1 MGVRKASF
9 AGSWYPDDPVECE
22 AQIRKFL
29 ESDRFVSRTDREAV
43 AGIVPHAGWF
53 FSGDLACSVIAALRG
68 EKKSEQPDV
77 VVVFGMH
84 LPAESRPYIMPK
96 GAWQTPFGD
105 LEVAEE
111 LCRPLLEEF
120 PFTIESSDRFTPDN
134 TIELQLPLISY
145 FFDKPRIVAMGVPPS
160 QTALKIGQ
168 RVVDMASGLGLSVK
182 IIGSTDLTHYG
193 RNYGFVPAGQGR
205 EAFEWVRAEN
215 DRRVIEKMMAMD
227 AKGVVAEGLTNH
239 NACCPGAAAAAIIA
253 AGRAGARQAVL
264 SGYSSSYEKSPG
276 DSFVGYAG
284 LVLTR

>member
-1 MGVRKASF
+1 MDVRKASF
-9 AGSWYPDDPVECE
+9 AGSWYPADPSGCE
-22 AQIRKFL
+22 AMIREFI
-29 ESDRFVSRTDREAV
+29 ESDRFVSATDTEAV

-68 EKKSEQPDV
+68 EKDAPQPDV

-84 LPAESRPYIMPK
+84 LPLESGPYIMPE

-105 LEVAEE
+105 LEVADE

-120 PFTIESSDRFTPDN
+120 SFKIESSAGFTPDN

-145 FFDKPRIVAMGVPPS
+145 FFDNPRIVAIGVPPS
-160 QTALKIGQ
+160 QTALKIGE
-168 RVVDMASGLGLSVK
+168 RVADLAAGLGLSVK

-193 RNYGFVPAGQGR
+193 RNYGFMPAGQGKA
-205 EAFEWVRAEN
+205 AFEWARAEN
-215 DRRVIEKMMAMD
+215 DHRVIEKMLAMD
-227 AKGVVAEGLTNH
+227 AEGVMAEGLSNH
-239 NACCPGAAAAAIIA
+239 NACCPGAAAAAIVA
-253 AGRAGARQAVL
+253 AGRAGARQAVF

-284 LVLTR
+284 VVLTR